1 MALFTDGPPASIDD
15 LRRYDSSAESLAYDA
30 GINLDDKLTVAAEE
44 VGQSIF
50 GFLLFHSTPCYPG
63 IGLSLN
69 VVPGEARRQR
79 LGLSDVIVTP
89 AVRRWTSLKALSCLY
104 RDAYE
109 SDVTDRYRVK
119 WEEFERLAS
128 AAEDFTFTTGVGL
141 SLSPVPKAPVS
152 TVTQASQTETGVD
165 CAIRVTW
172 VNGQGG
178 EGAPSDVWNAPLAP
192 GDQVTVS
199 SPAPAGVS
207 GWNIYVAL
215 ADSTPALQNSAPLAP
230 GAGWTMPLGSLASG
244 RPILEG
250 QPPDYIVVE
259 RRILPRG

>member
-15 LRRYDSSAESLAYDA
+15 LRRYDSSAESLAHDA
-30 GINLDDKLTVAAEE
+30 GINLDDKLSVAAEE
-44 VGQSIF
+44 VGQAIF
-50 GFLLFHSTPCYPG
+50 SFLLFHSTPCYPG
-63 IGLSLN
+63 TGLSLN
-69 VVPGEARRQR
+69 VPPGEARRQR
-79 LGLSDVIVTP
+79 LGLSDVMVTP

-119 WEEFERLAS
+119 REEFEKLATD
-128 AAEDFTFTTGVGL
+128 AEDYTFTTGVGL
-141 SLSPVPKAPVS
+141 SLSPAPKAPVP
-152 TVTQASQTETGVD
+152 TVTQASQTETGADSSV
-165 CAIRVTW
+165 RVTW
-172 VNGQGG
+172 VNGQGA

-199 SPAPAGVS
+199 VPAPAGIA

-215 ADSTPALQNSAPLAP
+215 ADGTPLLQNAALLPP